1 MSATPPGLRSRTA
14 HGLTAAA
21 AWGRFALQVCAE
33 CGAATYPP
41 RDACPRC
48 LSARLPFQDVPAGG
62 TVLAETTIRMSTDPY
77 FSRRLPWRI
86 GMVALDCGPSMV
98 AHLHGDVTEGAR
110 VRMTLRLDKSGSAV
124 AMAMPETSNQHDDPQ
139 LAEMTCD
146 PRGRTVLITDGDGP
160 VAQAMARAMVAAGAK
175 VLLGVADPA
184 GDAGLPGVELVKLD
198 LDDGASVA
206 ALGARLDILVHA
218 AEHARPGGVL
228 DPDGV
233 AAAGAAMEA
242 RYFPLLR
249 LARAF
254 GPAMRARGA
263 VAFVTL
269 LSVHALTGWPAYAAH
284 AAAEA
289 ACLSA
294 SLALRAELRA
304 GGVRVLHV
312 FAGPLDTPS
321 FDAVPPPKVTA
332 AALAA
337 ATVAALI
344 GGLEDVTVGDVA
356 QDLRARLEAQ
366 PKALEREL
374 GAGA

>member
-1 MSATPPGLRSRTA
+1 VSATPPDLRSRTA

-21 AWGRFALQVCAE
+21 ARGRFALQVCAD

-77 FSRRLPWRI
+77 FSRHLPWRI

-98 AHLHGDVTEGAR
+98 AHLHGDVAEGAR

-124 AMAMPETSNQHDDPQ
+124 AMAMAETSNQHDDSQ
-139 LAEMTCD
+139 LAQMTCD
-146 PRGRTVLITDGDGP
+146 PRGRTVLITHGDGP
-160 VAQAMARAMVAAGAK
+160 VAQAMARAMVGAGAT
-175 VLLGVADPA
+175 VLLGVADPT
-184 GDAGLPGVELVKLD
+184 GDAGPAGVERVTLD
-198 LDDGASVA
+198 LDDGTAVA
-206 ALGARLDILVHA
+206 ALGARVDILVFA

-228 DPDGV
+228 DGV
-233 AAAGAAMEA
+233 AVAGALMEA
-242 RYFPLLR
+242 RYFAFLR
-249 LARAF
+249 LAQAF

-263 VAFVTL
+263 TAFVTL

-294 SLALRAELRA
+294 SLALRAELRG

-321 FDAVPPPKVTA
+321 FDAVPPPKVTP

-344 GGLEDVTVGDVA
+344 DGVEDVTVGDVA

-374 GAGA
+374 GGWP